1 MYKESQSQQSLFGHQ
16 EIFDILKKLQLKKK
30 LPNKIILSGEK
41 GIGKC
46 TLAYH
51 LINYILSEN
60 EEFNYDTKNCKIN
73 SENKS
78 FKLVLN
84 KSNPNFNLI
93 DVEEGKKNIDINQIR
108 NLISNL
114 NKSSFNSIPRF
125 VLIDNV
131 NLLNLNSVNALLKV
145 IEEPNNNIHFI
156 LINSNT
162 RVLPTLKSRCINFKI
177 SISKNEVI
185 KITNK
190 IIGKDIYDLLNE
202 EFINYYVTPE
212 QLLKILIISEEL
224 KIDIKNLSL
233 KNFLSLIIKNKL
245 YKKNDTLNELIYS
258 FIEIYFR
265 KNITIKNIEVLNFYK
280 TFLKKIT
287 NTKIY
292 NLDEESLFMEFEDR
306 ILNG

>member
-1 MYKESQSQQSLFGHQ
+1 MNIESQSQQSLFGHYKF
-16 EIFDILKKLQLKKK
+16 FDVLKNLHLKKK

-46 TLAYH
+46 TLSYH
-51 LINYILSEN
+51 LINYILSTN
-60 EEFNYDTKNCKIN
+60 EDYSYDLKNYKIN

-93 DVEEGKKNIDINQIR
+93 DVEDGKTNIDINQIR

-125 VLIDNV
+125 VLIDNI

-145 IEEPNNNIHFI
+145 IEEPNYNVHFI

-177 SISKNEVI
+177 SLSKNEVDEI
-185 KITNK
+185 INK
-190 IIGKDIYDLLNE
+190 IIDKDIYDLVNE
-202 EFINYYVTPE
+202 ELVNYYTTPG
-212 QLLKILIISEEL
+212 QILKILKSSEIFE
-224 KIDIKNLSL
+224 IDIKNLSL

-245 YKKNDTLNELIYS
+245 YKKDKILNELTYS

-265 KNITIKNIEVLNFYK
+265 KNVNIKNVELLNYYK
-280 TFLKKIT
+280 FFLKKII

-292 NLDEESLFMEFEDR
+292 NLDEETLFMEFEDR

>member
-1 MYKESQSQQSLFGHQ
+1 MYIDSRSQQILLGHY
-16 EIFDILKKLQLKKK
+16 ETFDILKNLYLNKK

-51 LINYILSEN
+51 LINYILSTN
-60 EEFNYDTKNCKIN
+60 EDYSYDLKNYKIN
-73 SENKS
+73 SANKS

-93 DVEEGKKNIDINQIR
+93 DIEEGKKNIDINQIR

-114 NKSSFNSIPRF
+114 NKSSFNSSPRF
-125 VLIDNV
+125 VLIDNI
-131 NLLNLNSVNALLKV
+131 NLLNMNSVNALLKV
-145 IEEPNNNIHFI
+145 IEAPNDNIHFI
-156 LINSNT
+156 LINSNA
-162 RVLPTLKSRCINFKI
+162 RVVPTLKSRCINFKI
-177 SISKNEVI
+177 SLSKNEVI
-185 KITNK
+185 EIINK
-190 IIGKDIYDLLNE
+190 IIHKDIYYLINE
-202 EFINYYVTPE
+202 ELINYYTTPG
-212 QLLKILIISEEL
+212 QLLKILKAAEILE
-224 KIDIKNLSL
+224 IDTKHLSL
-233 KNFLSLIIKNKL
+233 NNFLSLIIKNKL
-245 YKKNDTLNELIYS
+245 YKKDKMLSELIYS

-265 KNITIKNIEVLNFYK
+265 KNINIKNIQLLNLYNL
-280 TFLKKIT
+280 FLKKII

>member
-1 MYKESQSQQSLFGHQ
+1 MFIIPQLQQNLFGH
-16 EIFDILKKLQLKKK
+16 EKIFDELKSLYLKNK
-30 LPNKIILSGEK
+30 LPNKIILSGDK

-51 LINYILSEN
+51 LINYILSKNEDYSYDIEN
-60 EEFNYDTKNCKIN
+60 YKIN
-73 SENKS
+73 TENKS

-93 DVEEGKKNIDINQIR
+93 DIEDGKKNIEISQIR
-108 NLISNL
+108 NLISTL
-114 NKSSFNSIPRF
+114 NKSSFNSSPRF
-125 VLIDNV
+125 VLIDNI

-145 IEEPNNNIHFI
+145 LEEPNYNINFI
-156 LINSNT
+156 LINSNK

-177 SISKNEVI
+177 FLSKKEIVE
-185 KITNK
+185 ITSK
-190 IIGKDIYDLLNE
+190 IIDKDIYDLYNE
-202 EFINYYVTPE
+202 ELINYYATPG
-212 QLLKILIISEEL
+212 QIIKILKASEEL
-224 KIDIKNLSL
+224 EIDIKNLSL
-233 KNFLSLIIKNKL
+233 RNFVSLIIKNKL
-245 YKKNDTLNELIYS
+245 YKKNKILTEMIYS

-265 KNITIKNIEVLNFYK
+265 KNINIQNIELLKLYNH
-280 TFLKKIT
+280 FLKKIH

>member
-1 MYKESQSQQSLFGHQ
+1 MYKETQSQQSLFGHY
-16 EIFDILKKLQLKKK
+16 EIFDMLKNLQLKEK

-51 LINYILSEN
+51 LINYILSIN
-60 EEFNYDTKNCKIN
+60 EDFSYDIKNYKIK

-108 NLISNL
+108 NLISTL
-114 NKSSFNSIPRF
+114 NKSSFNSNPRF
-125 VLIDNV
+125 VLIDNI

-145 IEEPNNNIHFI
+145 IEEPNDNIYFI
-156 LINSNT
+156 LINSNA
-162 RVLPTLKSRCINFKI
+162 RVIPTLKSRCINFKI
-177 SISKNEVI
+177 SLSKNEVI
-185 KITNK
+185 KVTNK
-190 IIGKDIYDLLNE
+190 IIDQNIYDLFNE
-202 EFINYYVTPE
+202 ELIDYYTTPG
-212 QLLKILIISEEL
+212 QLLEILIVSKEL
-224 KIDIKNLSL
+224 EIDTKNLSL

-245 YKKNDTLNELIYS
+245 YKKNRALSEFLYS

-265 KNITIKNIEVLNFYK
+265 KNINVKNIELLNLYK
-280 TFLKKIT
+280 IFLKKLF